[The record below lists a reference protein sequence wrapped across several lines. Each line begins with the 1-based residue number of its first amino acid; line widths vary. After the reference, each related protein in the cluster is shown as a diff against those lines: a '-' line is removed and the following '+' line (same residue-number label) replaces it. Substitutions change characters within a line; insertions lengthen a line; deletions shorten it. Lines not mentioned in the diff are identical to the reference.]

1 MLRNLLL
8 NGRNRKPNIED
19 MLTIFGRKKLTP
31 ERAAHIFTHTI
42 IETVENG
49 FPEVAGFINDSP
61 EFVTSPKVSSEDIG
75 RFLLIVAAGNFSYI
89 PQHFTEGQDKE
100 IIEQCILKFAPVFDM
115 TPGEFTVV
123 VREYQGFMNRV
134 NAPSKNTLYAMSK
147 AVFYKYNL
155 MDFQDEYFRGMKT
168 HNPIFCKNLD
178 EIMRNFL
185 WDWEAFN
192 EKYKVISQGAF

>member
-1 MLRNLLL
+1 
-8 NGRNRKPNIED
+8 
-19 MLTIFGRKKLTP
+19 
-31 ERAAHIFTHTI
+31 
-42 IETVENG
+42 
-49 FPEVAGFINDSP
+49 
-61 EFVTSPKVSSEDIG
+61 
-75 RFLLIVAAGNFSYI
+75 
-89 PQHFTEGQDKE
+89 
-100 IIEQCILKFAPVFDM
+100 
-115 TPGEFTVV
+115 
-123 VREYQGFMNRV
+123 MNRV

>member
-1 MLRNLLL
+1 
-8 NGRNRKPNIED
+8 

-49 FPEVAGFINDSP
+49 FPDVAGFINDSP
-61 EFVTSPKVSSEDIG
+61 EFVIAPNIDSEDIG
-75 RFLLIVAAGNFSYI
+75 RFLMIVIAGNFNYI

-100 IIEQCILKFAPVFDM
+100 IIDQCILKFSPVFEM
-115 TPGEFTVV
+115 TPGEFSVV
-123 VREYQGFMNRV
+123 VKEYQSFMHRV

-155 MDFQDEYFRGMKT
+155 IECQEEYFRNMKT
-168 HNPIFCKNLD
+168 PNPIFCKNLD

-185 WDWEAFN
+185 WDWEAFS
-192 EKYKVISQGAF
+192 EKYKVITQNVM